1 MWMLVPYSNDLQV
14 RRRRRKR
21 KRKRGRKGGRERRK
35 IKTFNDVKKK

>member
-14 RRRRRKR
+14 RRRKR